1 MSTPT
6 NIIDFLVNQA
16 NGVKGLADL
25 NLPSV
30 PHQYVQPPQARLDET
45 KIAPQE
51 SIPIIDF
58 TNCDDPDVQD
68 SIYSAATNWGF
79 FQVVNHGISREVFNN
94 LRLEQ
99 EKVFKQPFDE
109 KTKEH
114 NFSAGS
120 YRWGTPTATCIR
132 QVSWSEAFHIPLTD
146 ILDSSAPTTP
156 NTLT

>member
-1 MSTPT
+1 MDS
-6 NIIDFLVNQA
+6 I
-16 NGVKGLADL
+16 
-25 NLPSV
+25 
-30 PHQYVQPPQARLDET
+30 
-45 KIAPQE
+45 
-51 SIPIIDF
+51 SIPPFHEAYKTLRDKPKNRDEERDFDNELAVVEECELPVIDLSLLEESDEMVREE
-58 TNCDDPDVQD
+58 CKCEIARA
-68 SIYSAATNWGF
+68 SKEWGF